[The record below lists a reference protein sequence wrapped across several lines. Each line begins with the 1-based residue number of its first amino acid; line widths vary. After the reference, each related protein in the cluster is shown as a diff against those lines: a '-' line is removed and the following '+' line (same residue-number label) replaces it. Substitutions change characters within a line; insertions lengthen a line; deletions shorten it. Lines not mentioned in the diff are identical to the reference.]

1 VRSPTPFQRRQ
12 RPAPTIP
19 ARRREE
25 RSRRSR
31 ILHRAPLRRICLRM
45 PIALSLAAAGQY
57 PKAQDGRGTTHP
69 MVVRLA
75 VRDWWGVDPRTDRQ
89 QGFAIALA
97 IFSPF
102 LKLILPPDRSP
113 SIHRSWLF
121 LPARALTQHE
131 KGAVSN
137 CVQQPARSA
146 VFQRTRRRITLK
158 VATAISQQAPEEEAQ
173 AASASVF
180 LFVGPFQILR
190 CARHH
195 SREIFRR
202 ETAPTQMAPFQPCLQ
217 RSGRLKAFCNQR
229 ASVTKR

>member
-1 VRSPTPFQRRQ
+1 
-12 RPAPTIP
+12 
-19 ARRREE
+19 
-25 RSRRSR
+25 
-31 ILHRAPLRRICLRM
+31 M

-102 LKLILPPDRSP
+102 LKLILPPDRGP

-131 KGAVSN
+131 KGAISN

-158 VATAISQQAPEEEAQ
+158 VATAISQ
-173 AASASVF
+173 
-180 LFVGPFQILR
+180 
-190 CARHH
+190 
-195 SREIFRR
+195 
-202 ETAPTQMAPFQPCLQ
+202 
-217 RSGRLKAFCNQR
+217 
-229 ASVTKR
+229 